1 MLIAQISDL
10 HVRPEGQLA
19 YGVSETN
26 LFSEHAI
33 HALLRLDPQPD
44 CLLISGDLA
53 DCGLDEEYAI
63 VKELISRLPFPVY
76 AVPGNHDRREP
87 FRQAFAASRYLPE
100 FGPLNFT
107 VECGPVR
114 IVGLD
119 SLVAGESRG
128 ALVPETISFLE
139 RTLAEHPDQPTLVML
154 HHPPFETGIE
164 HMDATRL
171 FEGVDALERIA
182 AANPQVRRVL
192 CGHVHR
198 SIQQI
203 FGGTLCQ
210 IAPSVGHQV
219 ALDLRAGGP
228 SCFVLEAPEFLLH
241 RMAAGD
247 IVTHTVKV
255 DRAPGPFPFL
265 LPDDYPGGKQ
275 NEAAISLTPFFG
287 SAS

>member
-10 HVRPEGQLA
+10 HIRPDGQLA

-26 LFSEHAI
+26 LFAEHAI
-33 HALLRLDPQPD
+33 HALLRLDPRPD
-44 CLLISGDLA
+44 CLLITGDLT

-87 FRQAFAASRYLPE
+87 FRQAFAASGYLPDD
-100 FGPLNFT
+100 GPLNFA
-107 VECGPVR
+107 VACGPVR

-119 SLVAGESRG
+119 SLVPGESGG
-128 ALVPETISFLE
+128 ALIPETVSFLE
-139 RTLAEHPDQPTLVML
+139 RTLAEHPDRPTLVML

-171 FEGVDALERIA
+171 FEGADALERIV
-182 AANPQVRRVL
+182 AANPHVRRVL

-198 SIQQI
+198 SIQQM

-241 RMAAGD
+241 RVASGD
-247 IVTHTVKV
+247 VVTHTAKV

-265 LPDDYPGGKQ
+265 LPDDYPGAKG
-275 NEAAISLTPFFG
+275 NEAVIGVSAVPG